1 MEVILPVRNDSASK
15 ASERGRLHPALTG
28 LYSAVCSRC
37 VEGATRA
44 PTVVKFDAVILPLVT
59 FIIVIGLWALISH
72 TVAASLPD
80 PVRTFTHSWDLIRHP
95 FFDNGPNDKGLGW
108 QLLYSLGRVAMGFGL
123 AAAIGIPAG
132 FLIGAAAKFR
142 LALDPL
148 IQILRPVSPL
158 AWLPIGLA
166 MFQATNPAA
175 TFVIFITALW
185 PILLNTAFGV
195 TQINP
200 DYLSV
205 ARILRLSKRQTLQRI
220 LFPAT
225 LPYIFTG
232 LKIALGVAWLVIV
245 AVEMLTGGVGI
256 GFFVWDEWNNL
267 SLEHIILAIIMIGGV
282 GFILDRL
289 ISAAARRYEYQSG
302 G

>member
-1 MEVILPVRNDSASK
+1 MAPVQMEVMRPVRIDTASK
-15 ASERGRLHPALTG
+15 VSERAKLQI
-28 LYSAVCSRC
+28 
-37 VEGATRA
+37 
-44 PTVVKFDAVILPLVT
+44 DAVVLPLVT
-59 FIIVIGLWALISH
+59 FLIVLGLWALISH
-72 TVAASLPD
+72 TVASYLPG
-80 PVRTFTHSWDLIRHP
+80 PIRTFTRSWDLIRSP
-95 FFDNGPNDKGLGW
+95 FFDNGPNDMGLGW
-108 QLLYSLGRVAMGFGL
+108 QLLYSLGRVAAGFGL
-123 AAAIGIPAG
+123 AALVGIPAG
-132 FLIGAAAKFR
+132 FLIGASAKFR
-142 LALDPL
+142 MALDPL

-166 MFQATNPAA
+166 TFQAANPAA

-205 ARILRLSKRQTLQRI
+205 ARILRLSWWQTLRRI

-289 ISAAARRYEYQSG
+289 ISAVARRYEYAA
-302 G
+302 

>member
-1 MEVILPVRNDSASK
+1 MEPVKMEVMLPVGIDSASNV
-15 ASERGRLHPALTG
+15 SERGRTSP
-28 LYSAVCSRC
+28 

-44 PTVVKFDAVILPLVT
+44 TTAVKFDAVVLPLVT
-59 FIIVIGLWALISH
+59 FLIVIGVWALISH
-72 TVAASLPD
+72 TVAVHLPD
-80 PVRTFTHSWDLIRHP
+80 PIRTFTQSWDLIRSP
-95 FFDNGPNDKGLGW
+95 FFDNGPNDMGLGW
-108 QLLYSLGRVAMGFGL
+108 QLLYSLGRVAAGFGL
-123 AAAIGIPAG
+123 AALVGIPAG
-132 FLIGAAAKFR
+132 FLIGASAKFR
-142 LALDPL
+142 MALDPL

-166 MFQATNPAA
+166 TFQAANPAA

-205 ARILRLSKRQTLQRI
+205 ARILRLSWWQTLRRI

-289 ISAAARRYEYQSG
+289 ISAVARRYEYAA
-302 G
+302 